1 MSALITGGGG
11 SLGMAIG
18 KALAARGVAV
28 ALLDVDLDGARRAAS
43 EIQEETG
50 VAAIGISCDVTDETA
65 VSRAWTEVADAIG
78 MPEIV
83 VNNAGRFVPCDVADL
98 TLDAWE
104 TTMALQLTG
113 PFLVC
118 REAARR
124 WIPAGLR
131 GSIVNI
137 ASNAA
142 VVAHRQGSPDYGASK
157 AGLVGLT
164 VDLAIELGAHGIRAN
179 AVLPGTF
186 RSRMN
191 AERLADPAADAAES
205 ANVPIGRL
213 GEASE
218 IAAAAVFLA
227 LDGTYTNGAALSADG
242 GTIVKMF

>member
-1 MSALITGGGG
+1 MSALITGGAG
-11 SLGMAIG
+11 SLGA
-18 KALAARGVAV
+18 ALGEAFAARGVPV
-28 ALLDVDLDGARRAAS
+28 AQLDVDRAGAEEVAAKIAAAS
-43 EIQEETG
+43 TVDTVG
-50 VAAIGISCDVTDETA
+50 LACDVTDEDA
-65 VSRAWTEVADAIG
+65 VARAWDEVAERVG
-78 MPEIV
+78 EPEVI
-83 VNNAGRFVPCDVADL
+83 VNNAGRFVPCDIADL
-98 TLDAWE
+98 ALADWQSTID
-104 TTMALQLTG
+104 LQLTG

-118 REAARR
+118 REAARH
-124 WIPAGLR
+124 WIPNGIQ

-164 VDLAIELGAHGIRAN
+164 VDLAIELGPHGIRAN

-191 AERLADPAADAAES
+191 AERLADPEADKAES

-213 GEASE
+213 GEPNE
-218 IAAAAVFLA
+218 VAAAAIFLA

-242 GTIVKMF
+242 GTIVRMF